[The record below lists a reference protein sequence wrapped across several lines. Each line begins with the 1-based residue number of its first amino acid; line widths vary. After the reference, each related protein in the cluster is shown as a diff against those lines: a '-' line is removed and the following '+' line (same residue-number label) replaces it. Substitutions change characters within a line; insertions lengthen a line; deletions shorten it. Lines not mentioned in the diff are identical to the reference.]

1 MTRAGPAGWD
11 AGMAV
16 GRARPLPGPGA
27 RGPRA
32 PRGELAALGRAGAAR
47 ASAEPVG
54 SRGRELGAPPS
65 AALPAPHA
73 VGQAHRNLAAVSAM
87 YLEHRSGSRPRLSP
101 RLVHVIS
108 VWHWSRSDAWSRLY
122 Y

>member
-1 MTRAGPAGWD
+1 MNDVRALWVQGSPERHAGRWRRETRAGPAGWD

-73 VGQAHRNLAAVSAM
+73 VGQAHR
-87 YLEHRSGSRPRLSP
+87 
-101 RLVHVIS
+101 
-108 VWHWSRSDAWSRLY
+108 
-122 Y
+122 